1 MTAPGVRRQM
11 HLAVQFPA
19 AGGTT
24 VWTGRRA
31 GSPFSSSASF
41 SSFSSFRHLATTA
54 ERGLFDFFLVPEQ
67 LRLREHKGRIH
78 DQDAAGGPEPVTVL
92 SALAAVTERIG
103 LAAGAGT
110 VFTEPYELARRLA
123 SLDHL
128 SAGRAAWSVIAS
140 CDAADGENFRRG
152 RPGPSGGYACAAEFV
167 TAARALWDSWTPGGV
182 PHPFSHHGPRFS
194 LSGVF
199 DVARAP
205 QGHPVVL
212 HAGDSE
218 EGREFAASAAD
229 VVLTRHAPGDR
240 LRAFSA
246 DVGRRLAAY
255 GRKPGELKVMPYVTF
270 ALGDTDAEAQEN
282 AAEIRK
288 RQVSPQ
294 NALLAL
300 ERVWGRDLSG
310 CDPDGPLPRTGPEAT
325 AEAARW
331 RAVAEA
337 KGLSV
342 RQTVIEMTGR
352 QTFVG
357 SPASVAAQLAECV
370 ASGAADGFVLLPHL
384 VPGGLDEFADRVV
397 PLLQERGAFRTEYT
411 GATLREH
418 LGLPLPVW
426 KG

>member
-1 MTAPGVRRQM
+1 M

-19 AGGTT
+19 AGSTT
-24 VWTGRRA
+24 APTGPRPGRPH
-31 GSPFSSSASF
+31 STFSSPSSSSSSSP
-41 SSFSSFRHLATTA
+41 SSFSSFRHLAATA
-54 ERGLFDFFLVPEQ
+54 ERGLFDFFLVP
-67 LRLREHKGRIH
+67 
-78 DQDAAGGPEPVTVL
+78 DDAGGPEPVTVL

-103 LAAGAGT
+103 LAAGGGT
-110 VFTEPYELARRLA
+110 TFTEPYEPARRLA

-128 SAGRAAWSVIAS
+128 SDGRAAWDV
-140 CDAADGENFRRG
+140 GT
-152 RPGPSGGYACAAEFV
+152 PSDGYARAAEFV
-167 TAARALWDSWTPGGV
+167 AAARALWDSWTPGGV
-182 PHPFSHHGPRFS
+182 PRPFSHHGTHFS
-194 LSGVF
+194 LSGTF
-199 DVARAP
+199 DVARGP

-229 VVLTRHAPGDR
+229 VVLTRRAPGDR
-240 LRAFSA
+240 LRAFAA

-255 GRKPGELKVMPYVTF
+255 GRQPGELKVMPCVTF

-288 RQVSPQ
+288 QQVSPQ

-300 ERVWGRDLSG
+300 ERVWGRDFSG
-310 CDPDGPLPRTGPEAT
+310 CDPDGPLPRTGPDPT

-337 KGLSV
+337 EGLSV

-357 SPASVAAQLAECV
+357 SPASVAAQLDECV

-384 VPGGLDEFADRVV
+384 APGGLDEFADRVV